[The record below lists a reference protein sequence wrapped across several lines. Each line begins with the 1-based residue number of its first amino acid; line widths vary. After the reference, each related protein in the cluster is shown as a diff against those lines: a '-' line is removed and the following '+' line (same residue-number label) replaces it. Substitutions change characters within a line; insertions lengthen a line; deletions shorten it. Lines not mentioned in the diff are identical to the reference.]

1 MKTIQ
6 LKFTLLL
13 LVLLGFSLIANAQE
27 KTPATVP
34 VVVPVTVDTGPQDAL
49 NRGTPRGSIIGF
61 LEACTVF
68 DFEKAAQFLDL
79 RNLPD
84 EAEQLGGSELAR
96 QLNHV
101 LSRAVWLDDYT
112 VSDNPEGIKGDGLPS
127 YRDELVVV
135 KTKGGVVPLWMQK
148 VPRGDGEDIW
158 KVSNRSVALIPEL
171 YDEYSYPEWIEKLRN
186 WLPENASFLGFE
198 GFKWVIV
205 FGVLLLSWPVFYLVA
220 LLLLRIFGSPSK
232 PTYPVLRKALTGPV
246 VMAGMLLVAGFT
258 VERLGA
264 GAQAQVV
271 IDANT
276 LKTVVFIWLFWAL
289 INLLKTHQQKKLNES
304 GRPGAAKLMQPLTLL
319 IKLVILIFGVLF
331 WLANLGF
338 NITTVLG
345 ALGVGGLALALALQ
359 KPIEDMMGALT
370 LFTQAPIRVGDL
382 CRYGPVV
389 GTIEDIGLRST
400 QIRTLTNTLVHVPN
414 ARIAHIEIE
423 NMSARTK
430 IRFWPT
436 LRLRYDATPQQL
448 RAVTANILEMLE
460 NNERV
465 YDDPVRVRFTDFDDD
480 AILIKIHSFLKTTD
494 FSESLEI
501 GEELNLR
508 IMEIVLAAGV
518 EFALPGR
525 SIYMEGEP
533 AENTTPLPA
542 P

>member
-1 MKTIQ
+1 MKTNQ
-6 LKFTLLL
+6 LKYALLS
-13 LVLLGFSLIANAQE
+13 VILLGFSVITAAQE
-27 KTPATVP
+27 QTAVVTAP
-34 VVVPVTVDTGPQDAL
+34 VAVDTGPQDAL
-49 NRGTPRGSIIGF
+49 NRGTPRGSITGF
-61 LEACTVF
+61 LEAGSAF

-84 EAEQLGGSELAR
+84 EVEELGGRELAR
-96 QLNHV
+96 QLTHV

-112 VSDNPEGIKGDGLPS
+112 VSDNPEGVKGDGLPS

-135 KTKGGVVPLWMQK
+135 KTNDGDIQLWMQK

-158 KVSNRSVALIPEL
+158 KVSNRSVGLIPAL
-171 YDEYSYPEWIEKLRN
+171 YDEFSHPEWIEKLRS
-186 WLPENASFLGFE
+186 WLPEDASFLGFE
-198 GFKWVIV
+198 TFKWLILI
-205 FGVLLLSWPVFYLVA
+205 GALLLSWPVFYLLA
-220 LLLLRIFGSPSK
+220 RLFLLIFSSSSS
-232 PTYPVLRKALTGPV
+232 PTYPFLRKALTGPLV
-246 VMAGMLLVAGFT
+246 VVCMMLLGEV
-258 VERLGA
+258 VIEQLGA
-264 GAQAQVV
+264 GAQAQV
-271 IDANT
+271 IMDANT
-276 LKTVVFIWLFWAL
+276 LNTIVVIWLFWAL
-289 INLLKTHQQKKLNES
+289 INLFKAHQQKKLNEL
-304 GRPGAAKLMQPLTLL
+304 GRPGAAKLMQPMTLL
-319 IKLVILIFGVLF
+319 LKLVILLFGVLF
-331 WLANLGF
+331 WLANIGI

-382 CRYGPVV
+382 CKYGPVM

-414 ARIAHIEIE
+414 ARIAHIEVE
-423 NMSARTK
+423 NFSARTM

-448 RAVTANILEMLE
+448 RTVMAGILEMLE
-460 NNERV
+460 QNERV
-465 YDDPVRVRFTDFDDD
+465 YDDPIRVRFTDFDDD
-480 AILIKIHSFLKTTD
+480 AILVKIHSFLKTTD

-525 SIYMEGEP
+525 SIYMEGE
-533 AENTTPLPA
+533 TTEGTIPLPA
-542 P
+542 S

>member
-6 LKFTLLL
+6 LKFALLS
-13 LVLLGFSLIANAQE
+13 VILLGFSVMAVAQE
-27 KTPATVP
+27 QK
-34 VVVPVTVDTGPQDAL
+34 VVVTTPVAVDTGPQDAL

-61 LEACTVF
+61 LEACSAF

-84 EAEQLGGSELAR
+84 EVEELGGRELAR

-112 VSDNPEGIKGDGLPS
+112 VSDSPDGIKGDDLPS

-135 KTKGGVVPLWMQK
+135 KTSDGDVPLWMQK

-171 YDEYSYPEWIEKLRN
+171 YDEFSYPESIEKIRN
-186 WLPENASFLGFE
+186 WLPEDASFLGFE
-198 GFKWVIV
+198 VFKWLILL
-205 FGVLLLSWPVFYLVA
+205 GILLLSWPVFYLA
-220 LLLLRIFGSPSK
+220 AWLLLRLFSSPSS
-232 PTYPVLRKALTGPV
+232 PIYPVLRKALTGPL
-246 VMAGMLLVAGFT
+246 VMVGILLVGE
-258 VERLGA
+258 VVIENLGA

-271 IDANT
+271 MDADTLNT
-276 LKTVVFIWLFWAL
+276 IVVVWLIWAL
-289 INLLKTHQQKKLNES
+289 INLFKMHQQKKLNAS
-304 GRPGAAKLMQPLTLL
+304 GRPGAAKLMQPMTLL
-319 IKLVILIFGVLF
+319 VKLTVLLFGVLF
-331 WLANLGF
+331 WLANIGI

-345 ALGVGGLALALALQ
+345 ALGVGGLALALQ

-382 CRYGPVV
+382 CKYGPVM
-389 GTIEDIGLRST
+389 GEIEDIGLRST
-400 QIRTLTNTLVHVPN
+400 RIRTLTNTLVHVPN
-414 ARIAHIEIE
+414 ARIAHIEVE
-423 NMSARTK
+423 NFSARTK

-448 RAVTANILEMLE
+448 RTVMAGILEMLE
-460 NNERV
+460 QNERV
-465 YDDPVRVRFTDFDDD
+465 YDDPLRVRFTEFDDD
-480 AILIKIHSFLKTTD
+480 AILIKIHSFLKTTN
-494 FSESLEI
+494 FAESLEI

-525 SIYMEGEP
+525 SIYVEGET
-533 AENTTPLPA
+533 AESTIPLPA